1 MRGRDVRE
9 PRTPLRAA
17 AREEQLSTLIGY
29 ARISTAGE
37 AIDLQR
43 EALDRAGVDELFV
56 DVADAAA
63 VKRPQLERALKRLRE
78 GGILVVWRLDRVG
91 RNLRHL
97 LETVE
102 HLEGR
107 GIGFRSLD
115 ENIDTTTVM
124 GKLMFRTFGAALA
137 KFERDLMQEK
147 QLARSRPGARRPGPK
162 PKLDEQKLA
171 LALELY
177 YHQGLSIADVCQKL
191 DISRPTFFRALR
203 KGPKSKRRPGR
214 KPQAKAVD
222 RSSANRRP
230 RAALSLVRAPVSPQ
244 ALDNPKRRS

>member
-1 MRGRDVRE
+1 M
-9 PRTPLRAA
+9 
-17 AREEQLSTLIGY
+17 STLIGY

-37 AIDLQR
+37 GLDLQK
-43 EALDRAGVDELFV
+43 EALDRAGVEELFV

-63 VKRPQLERALKRLRE
+63 MRRPQLERALKRLRE
-78 GGILVVWRLDRVG
+78 GGILVVWRLDRLG

-97 LETVE
+97 IETVE

-115 ENIDTTTVM
+115 DNIDTTTVM
-124 GKLMFRTFGAALA
+124 GKLMFLAFGAALA

-147 QLARSRPGARRPGPK
+147 QLARSRSGARRPGPK

-177 YHQGLSIADVCQKL
+177 YDQGLSIVDVCRKL

-203 KGPKSKRRPGR
+203 KGPKRKTKPGR
-214 KPQAKAVD
+214 KPKAVD
-222 RSSANRRP
+222 RSSANRRL

>member
-29 ARISTAGE
+29 ARISTADE
-37 AIDLQR
+37 ALDLQR

-115 ENIDTTTVM
+115 DNIDTTTVM
-124 GKLMFRTFGAALA
+124 GKLMFRAFGAAMA

-147 QLARSRPGARRPGPK
+147 QLARSRSGARRPGPK

-177 YHQGLSIADVCQKL
+177 YDQGLSIVDVCRKL

-203 KGPKSKRRPGR
+203 KGPKR
-214 KPQAKAVD
+214 KTKAVD
-222 RSSANRRP
+222 RLSANRRP
-230 RAALSLVRAPVSPQ
+230 EAALSLVRSPASPQ
-244 ALDNPKRRS
+244 AFNNPKR